1 MMKQPVRTNVS
12 DFIKSTMGSQFVIP
26 VYQRN
31 YTWSPEAETA
41 RFMNDINALLEDRKE
56 PHFLGILIYK
66 EFERGSMYREIRIVD
81 GQQRLTTSFLFLVC
95 LKKIAE
101 EKKDMETIGIVDDFY
116 LYNRHASEDIKL
128 RLKPTVSDDDTY
140 ERLLYGGRKDL
151 SRKNRESN
159 IYRNYEYI
167 YQRLKEMNRKYRLL
181 EILDTLSR
189 LDILAF
195 PLSEQDNSQQIFES
209 INSTGAPL
217 TSADLIRNYIL
228 MNDASDVQERNYRL
242 YWQPL
247 ERYFPQSRKLEEFFR
262 VYLAAKTYSYLRK
275 QDVYE
280 EFKNF
285 WNSSEAAQE
294 ERLQEINR
302 YCRYYH
308 MIYNGE
314 SEDPVIERT
323 LKDYR
328 RNESRI
334 PAPFLMEMFRL
345 YDDEVIDAR
354 TLCAQIRLIDTY
366 LTRRALCGMDNGS
379 LNRYFPQL
387 LRSVMNS
394 WKKKHRNIHEIT
406 KVFLINY
413 NRGKSLAMPTDMQLK
428 TRLREINAYS
438 LICIRPV
445 LERIEHF
452 GATAEVDTSDLN
464 IEHIMPQNPN
474 PWWKRNSGAA
484 DEEEYTFYANLIGN
498 LTLCAEYDN
507 TRMGNQDFQFKKS
520 VLRRTLHI
528 RMNTELL
535 NRETWTVEDILKR
548 CDRLARQ
555 IAEIYPYEG
564 GTDTS
569 GDERDDD
576 IILLTTSNV
585 NARAVYVNPQC
596 VEILTGSTM
605 RAYRPNEMKSMR
617 IRYQDMSEKGILFED
632 ENGQATFDKNF
643 RFSDLNTAAQFL
655 LHRGGDNT
663 SFWTRENGTVF
674 LQKKEP
680 AVPPKKPESISRKA
694 SARDEAEDT
703 AHAKRRAAGQKRIS
717 EAAENVTE
725 PEENRTE
732 GKSAK
737 KKKAKGKTN
746 TAAARAQKHPAN
758 RRHTQ
763 TEASAKPQSRPKRKS
778 VSGRKAGHK
787 NENLQKESVS
797 GTNETAAAVA
807 GEVKT
812 GKKEKKAEV
821 RRYSRRPDAHPGL
834 MPQAPE
840 PADKKPV
847 SAPGFLRSL
856 FGRRGG
862 N

>member
-41 RFMNDINALLEDRKE
+41 RFMSDIEDLLTKRSH

-66 EFERGSMYREIRIVD
+66 GFERGSMYREIRIVD

-95 LKKIAE
+95 LRKIAE
-101 EKKDMETIGIVDDFY
+101 EEKDKETAGIIDDFY

-140 ERLLYGGRKDL
+140 ERLLYGNKKDL
-151 SRKNRESN
+151 SKKNRESN
-159 IYRNYEYI
+159 IFRNYEFI
-167 YQRLKEMNRKYRLL
+167 YQRIMEMHKKQNLL
-181 EILDTLSR
+181 TILDTLSR

-195 PLSEQDNSQQIFES
+195 PLSEQDDSQQIFES

-242 YWQPL
+242 YWQPM

-262 VYLAAKTYSYLRK
+262 VYLAVKTYSLLSRK
-275 QDVYE
+275 DIYE
-280 EFKNF
+280 GFKSY
-285 WNSSEAAQE
+285 WNSADTDQEA
-294 ERLQEINR
+294 RLQEINR
-302 YCRYYH
+302 YCRYYYT
-308 MIYNGE
+308 IYNGE
-314 SEDPVIERT
+314 CENAEIEKALKNFRRT
-323 LKDYR
+323 
-328 RNESRI
+328 ESRI
-334 PAPFLMEMFRL
+334 PASFLIEMFRL
-345 YDDEVIDAR
+345 YDDGMMDAK
-354 TLCAQIRLIDTY
+354 TLCAQIRLVDTY

-387 LRSVMNS
+387 LRSVMKN
-394 WKKKHRNIHEIT
+394 WKKKKRNIHEIT

-413 NRGKSLAMPTDMQLK
+413 NRGKSMAMPTDTQLRS
-428 TRLREINAYS
+428 RLREINAYS
-438 LICIRPV
+438 LMCIRPV
-445 LERIEHF
+445 LERIEHH

-474 PWWKRNSGAA
+474 GWWKRNSGAA
-484 DEEEYTFYANLIGN
+484 DEEEYTYYANLIGN

-520 VLRRTLHI
+520 VLRKTMHI

-535 NRETWTVEDILKR
+535 EKETWNVQDILSR

-564 GTDTS
+564 GTDTA

-576 IILLTTSNV
+576 IILLITPNV
-585 NARAVYVNPQC
+585 NARALYVNPQC
-596 VEILTGSTM
+596 VEILAGSTM
-605 RAYRPNEMKSMR
+605 TAYRPNEMKTMR
-617 IRYQDMSEKGILFED
+617 NLYRNISEKGVLFED
-632 ENGQATFDKNF
+632 ENGQVHFDKNF

-663 SFWTRENGTVF
+663 SAWTRENGSMF

-680 AVPPKKPESISRKA
+680 AVPPKKPV
-694 SARDEAEDT
+694 SAAPVKKDT
-703 AHAKRRAAGQKRIS
+703 AGQAKRKKRPAS
-717 EAAENVTE
+717 
-725 PEENRTE
+725 R
-732 GKSAK
+732 SAK
-737 KKKAKGKTN
+737 TKNSSAEKEGPSVKQPSAGTKE
-746 TAAARAQKHPAN
+746 PAN
-758 RRHTQ
+758 TKPVQKKTPVKQ
-763 TEASAKPQSRPKRKS
+763 TVKNAEPKTASTR
-778 VSGRKAGHK
+778 
-787 NENLQKESVS
+787 
-797 GTNETAAAVA
+797 
-807 GEVKT
+807 
-812 GKKEKKAEV
+812 EV
-821 RRYSRRPDAHPGL
+821 RRYTKQSSSHEGL
-834 MPQAPE
+834 KPQE
-840 PADKKPV
+840 IKQGETKPA
-847 SAPGFLRSL
+847 GLLRSL
-856 FGRRGG
+856 FGKKTK